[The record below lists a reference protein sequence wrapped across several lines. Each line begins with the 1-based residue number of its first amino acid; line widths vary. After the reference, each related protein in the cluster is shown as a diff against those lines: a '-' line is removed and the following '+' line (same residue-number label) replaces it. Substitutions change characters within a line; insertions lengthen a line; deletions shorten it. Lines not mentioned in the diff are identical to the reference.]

1 MSRWSIAGAILL
13 DPEAPARPERSGA
26 GSGPASVQDAPAT
39 RVVIDGER
47 IEAVVPSDVGASV
60 DLAPLAPS
68 ARPDLDGMPEHDARG
83 LYLAPGFI
91 DLHFHG
97 ELLFAGPDSFAAALE
112 RASIALARHGTTS
125 FLATTVAWGGDRLRA
140 YVTRLAEIMTQLRP
154 TGARPIGLHL
164 EGPWINPKA
173 AGAQP
178 PGSIRPYQA
187 EDEAILSACGDLLKM
202 VTLAPEIAGAGQL
215 VDLLQKRCVIPAL
228 GHSQADLDA
237 AEAFFRRGMTHV
249 THLFNA
255 MSGMHHRDPGLAGAV
270 LGSRERVSCDL
281 ICDGVHVAPA
291 AVRVAARCLGERLSL
306 ISDRIDLP
314 PSREADQGGAED
326 PAAGGRGRPGREA
339 QGRRLADHGA
349 GDPDVEPG
357 LQSDFGSGKLVDD
370 GTAWRLA
377 SDGRL
382 AGSRLTLDRA
392 VRNAQDFGAMDLLG
406 AIAAVTL
413 RPARLLGLER
423 EIGTLRPGARADL
436 VLLDAGGEVV
446 ETWVGGRRVHAGPS
460 PKRAGAR
467 PRESAGIGSG
477 RIHRT

>member
-1 MSRWSIAGAILL
+1 MSRCSIAGATLL
-13 DPEAPARPERSGA
+13 DPEAPARPEPLRA
-26 GSGPASVQDAPAT
+26 GSALAAVGGTAAT

-47 IEAVVPSDVGASV
+47 IEAVLRSDATTRE
-60 DLAPLAPS
+60 DPAAS
-68 ARPDLDGMPEHDARG
+68 ARPDLDGLPEHDARG

-125 FLATTVAWGGDRLRA
+125 FLATTVAWGGDRLRS
-140 YVTRLAEIMTQLRP
+140 YVTRLAEIMTQTR
-154 TGARPIGLHL
+154 TAGARPIGLHL

-178 PGSIRPYQA
+178 TGTIRPYQA

-202 VTLAPEIAGAGQL
+202 VTLAPEIDGAGRL
-215 VDLLQKRCVIPAL
+215 VDALQRRCVIPAL

-291 AVRVAARCLGERLSL
+291 VVRVAARCLGERLSL

-314 PSREADQGGAED
+314 PSWAAGTVGAADPPADGPGPPSLPIREARDRRV
-326 PAAGGRGRPGREA
+326 AG
-339 QGRRLADHGA
+339 QGA
-349 GDPDVEPG
+349 GDSDLEPG

-392 VRNAQDFGAMDLLG
+392 VRNARDFGAMDLLDS
-406 AIAAVTL
+406 IAAVTL

-423 EIGTLRPGARADL
+423 EIGTLRPGSRADL
-436 VLLDAGGEVV
+436 VLLDAAGEVV
-446 ETWVGGRRVHAGPS
+446 ETWVGGRRVHTGPGSSAS
-460 PKRAGAR
+460 PRSRGA
-467 PRESAGIGSG
+467 PRGDVRRGG
-477 RIHRT
+477 

>member
-1 MSRWSIAGAILL
+1 MSRWSIAGATLL
-13 DPEAPARPERSGA
+13 DPEAPAWSERSGA
-26 GSGPASVQDAPAT
+26 GSAPVAVQAAPAT
-39 RVVIDGER
+39 RVLIEGDR
-47 IEAVVPSDVGASV
+47 IEAVLRSEGGSPRASGASM
-60 DLAPLAPS
+60 
-68 ARPDLDGMPEHDARG
+68 RPDLDGLPEHDARG

-97 ELLFAGPDSFAAALE
+97 ELLFAGPESFGAALE

-140 YVTRLAEIMTQLRP
+140 YVTRLAEIMTQMQP
-154 TGARPIGLHL
+154 AGARPIGLHL

-178 PGSIRPYQA
+178 ADAIRPYRTQ
-187 EDEAILSACGDLLKM
+187 DEPILSACGDLLRM
-202 VTLAPEIAGAGQL
+202 VTFAPEIEGAGQL
-215 VDLLQKRCVIPAL
+215 LEALQKRCVIPAL
-228 GHSQADLDA
+228 GHSQSDLDG

-291 AVRVAARCLGERLSL
+291 VVRMAARCLGERLSL

-314 PSREADQGGAED
+314 PSSEGGVAGAE
-326 PAAGGRGRPGREA
+326 PG
-339 QGRRLADHGA
+339 
-349 GDPDVEPG
+349 P
-357 LQSDFGSGKLVDD
+357 QSDFGSGKLVDD

-382 AGSRLTLDRA
+382 AGSRLTLDQA
-392 VRNAQDFGAMDLLG
+392 VRNAREFGAMDLLDS
-406 AIAAVTL
+406 IAAVTL

-423 EIGTLRPGARADL
+423 EIGTLRPGSRADL
-436 VLLDAGGEVV
+436 VLLDAAGEVV
-446 ETWVGGRRVHAGPS
+446 ETWVGGRRVHAGPGS
-460 PKRAGAR
+460 SVSLRSR
-467 PRESAGIGSG
+467 SREPF
-477 RIHRT
+477 

>member
-1 MSRWSIAGAILL
+1 MARWSIVGAFLL
-13 DPEAPARPERSGA
+13 DPEGPARSDRSGA
-26 GSGPASVQDAPAT
+26 GSAPAAVQGGAPVT

-47 IEAVVPSDVGASV
+47 IEAVLPSDARASEDSEGA
-60 DLAPLAPS
+60 S
-68 ARPDLDGMPEHDARG
+68 ARPDLDGLPEHDARG

-125 FLATTVAWGGDRLRA
+125 FLATTVAWGSDRLRA
-140 YVTRLAEIMTQLRP
+140 YVTRLAEIMTQVRP
-154 TGARPIGLHL
+154 AGARPIGLHL

-178 PGSIRPYQA
+178 YEAG
-187 EDEAILSACGDLLKM
+187 DEVILAACGDLLKM
-202 VTLAPEIAGAGQL
+202 VTLAPEVAGAGQL
-215 VDLLQKRCVIPAL
+215 VEILQKRCVIPAL
-228 GHSQADLDA
+228 GHSQAAIDA
-237 AEAFFRRGMTHV
+237 AEDFFRRGMTHV

-270 LGSRERVSCDL
+270 LGSREPVSCDL

-291 AVRVAARCLGERLSL
+291 VVRVAARCLGERLSL

-314 PSREADQGGAED
+314 PSWEAGRV
-326 PAAGGRGRPGREA
+326 AG
-339 QGRRLADHGA
+339 QGA
-349 GDPDVEPG
+349 GDSGVEPG

-392 VRNAQDFGAMDLLG
+392 VRNARDFGAMDLLG
-406 AIAAVTL
+406 SIAAVTL

-436 VLLDAGGEVV
+436 VLLDAEGEVV
-446 ETWVGGRRVHAGPS
+446 ETWVGGRRVHGGPGSSDS
-460 PKRAGAR
+460 PR
-467 PRESAGIGSG
+467 S
-477 RIHRT
+477 

>member
-1 MSRWSIAGAILL
+1 MSRWAIAGATLL
-13 DPEAPARPERSGA
+13 DPEAPAPSGHPGA
-26 GSGPASVQDAPAT
+26 GSTPAAGRAAATT

-47 IEAVVPSDVGASV
+47 IEAVLRSGDGSREGAATGV
-60 DLAPLAPS
+60 
-68 ARPDLDGMPEHDARG
+68 RPDLDGLPERDARG

-97 ELLFAGPDSFAAALE
+97 ELLFAGPGSFAAALE

-125 FLATTVAWGGDRLRA
+125 FLATTVAWGDDRLRA

-154 TGARPIGLHL
+154 AGARPIGLHL
-164 EGPWINPKA
+164 EGPWINSGA

-178 PGSIRPYQA
+178 RDAIRPYQA
-187 EDEAILSACGDLLKM
+187 EDESVLSACGETLKM
-202 VTLAPEIAGAGQL
+202 VTLAPEIAGAGRL
-215 VDLLQKRCVIPAL
+215 VDALRRHCVIPAL
-228 GHSQADLDA
+228 GHSQADGA
-237 AEAFFRRGMTHV
+237 AADAFFRRGMTHV

-255 MSGMHHRDPGLAGAV
+255 MSGVHHRDPGLAGAV
-270 LGSRERVSCDL
+270 LGSREAVSCDL

-291 AVRVAARCLGERLSL
+291 VVRLASRCLGDRLSL

-314 PSREADQGGAED
+314 PSPE
-326 PAAGGRGRPGREA
+326 PRPGLAPGTAAEA
-339 QGRRLADHGA
+339 GPE
-349 GDPDVEPG
+349 PDSEPDAKPASGFDPG
-357 LQSDFGSGKLVDD
+357 LRGDFGSGELVDD

-392 VRNAQDFGAMDLLG
+392 IRNAQEFAAMDLLG
-406 AIAAVTL
+406 SISAVTL

-436 VLLDAGGEVV
+436 LLLDGAGEVV
-446 ETWVGGRRVHAGPS
+446 ETWVGGRRVHLRPGS
-460 PKRAGAR
+460 PASLRSRDARGATL
-467 PRESAGIGSG
+467 AAVVDVLG
-477 RIHRT
+477 RDSD